1 MHTNEDLLVDFGLEI
16 GEVQVE
22 TVKEFHQSRYLVQ
35 TLEHILHG
43 N

>member
-1 MHTNEDLLVDFGLEI
+1 MQTNEYLFVDSGLEI

-35 TLEHILHG
+35 SIEHILHG